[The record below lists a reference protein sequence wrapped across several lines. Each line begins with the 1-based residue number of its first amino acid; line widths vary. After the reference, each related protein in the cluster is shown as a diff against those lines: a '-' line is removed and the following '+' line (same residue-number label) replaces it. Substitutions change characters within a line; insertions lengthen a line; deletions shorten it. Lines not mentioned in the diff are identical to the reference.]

1 MKLLNRT
8 GKNRKKSS
16 LLAALCFFTALALL
30 LSGGAVTLARY
41 IQETQRDGLAVAKP
55 FYFSSD
61 KLEEEPQYY
70 QLDSTGGTSVEIRFQ
85 LRNYVDKLR
94 CTDVNFSCEY
104 KVTAED
110 GTVLDSGTRS
120 FTGGAQ
126 KDEQISLTADSAY
139 FAGDK
144 RVTVTASTQSPYQ
157 KTISAQFGFAKGQEQ
172 LQWSVSQQGG
182 AMVLEIGGGA
192 GNSVTVSW
200 PDTLVPDRSNSV
212 LAGADATS
220 VTFQIESGVRYA
232 LAFLKTDPTISYTEK
247 DFTITQNE

>member
-1 MKLLNRT
+1 MKFREHIHKIGN
-8 GKNRKKSS
+8 KKSF
-16 LLAALCFFTALALL
+16 LATLCVLTVLALL
-30 LSGGAVTLARY
+30 LSGGAYTLARY
-41 IQETQRDGLAVAKP
+41 IQETRKDGLAVAKP

-70 QLDSTGGTSVEIRFQ
+70 QLDSTGGTSVEIQFQ

-94 CTDVNFSCEY
+94 CTDENFSCQY
-104 KVTAED
+104 QVTAED

-120 FTGGAQ
+120 FTGGTQ
-126 KDEQISLTADSAY
+126 KDEQISVTADSTY

-232 LAFLKTDPTISYTEK
+232 LAFLKTDPTISYTKK